1 MCKIFFCVS
10 EGKAVERW
18 ISPVAACALFRE
30 PQPDFADYTCVLQ
43 HWLTHSI
50 ISPTVTWEIK
60 RQKLDPYW
68 LTFFGKKIWDC
79 VASNSEIMSGRCQY
93 GCVGCSCHWYWP
105 KVCTQCQISYFVIVL
120 FILGIWL
127 TEYFRFQ
134 TKIITVVYTVLF
146 WSTWLW
152 EFFCSRTTITPC
164 FVLYLNQ
171 YL

>member
-1 MCKIFFCVS
+1 MCKIFFCVL

-30 PQPDFADYTCVLQ
+30 PQLDFADYTCVLQ

-79 VASNSEIMSGRCQY
+79 VASIRDNEWQVSVWVCWVFLPLILAKGLHTVSNFLFRYCLVYTWNLINWIFQISDQDY
-93 GCVGCSCHWYWP
+93 NGCVHCS
-105 KVCTQCQISYFVIVL
+105 VL
-120 FILGIWL
+120 TNMIMGIFL
-127 TEYFRFQ
+127 
-134 TKIITVVYTVLF
+134 
-146 WSTWLW
+146 
-152 EFFCSRTTITPC
+152 
-164 FVLYLNQ
+164 
-171 YL
+171 